1 MRFLNKFL
9 MFSLL
14 ASPLFLISEARSDLG
29 KFAQCDARY
38 PFNKAKRNECKKAVD
53 KKRDVKKEVKAN
65 GGSNKDA
72 RQAGR
77 AAKNEHMAQTNLFNA
92 KSTARKQARADKLNT
107 KVDCRLAGNHSN
119 SECRKLGR
127 EAKLNTKADS
137 GAYNFAR
144 TNRMKAR
151 AGGLGAQVD
160 CLKNGGDKKSCRH
173 IKRGER
179 NRLKG
184 EGRLAKFN
192 QLNGVPS
199 EQGYESVPGFGSA
212 SGGVI
217 AAVNGV
223 CPPGYLMGPSGGCH
237 SSNDPSNTH
246 GKTVIINNHYG
257 AQQGGMGSYG
267 GRAIGIGDYNR
278 NQGPSHLMNDPR
290 YRAHYESQ
298 GYQITPPTQQ
308 GGQRSPANFG
318 GQPIQYGGDY

>member
-199 EQGYESVPGFGSA
+199 EQGYDDFNNGNDYAYNPSHGSSDTVFINNFYGRNPAFSNQAHAPSRNILGPARTIPVNAGRMVQPTQPMQQPA
-212 SGGVI
+212 SNPYLMHNNKVNSHNNNS
-217 AAVNGV
+217 ATQVNGS
-223 CPPGYLMGPSGGCH
+223 L
-237 SSNDPSNTH
+237 
-246 GKTVIINNHYG
+246 
-257 AQQGGMGSYG
+257 
-267 GRAIGIGDYNR
+267 
-278 NQGPSHLMNDPR
+278 
-290 YRAHYESQ
+290 
-298 GYQITPPTQQ
+298 
-308 GGQRSPANFG
+308 
-318 GQPIQYGGDY
+318 